1 MEIKAKEVVI
11 KSEKD
16 LPEAP
21 ISQGFSLVKKTGTWR
36 NVRPVMA
43 TRSAPCQNACPLR
56 VEIPAF
62 IDLLTKAQPEK
73 AAFEILK
80 QNPFPS
86 ITGRLCPA
94 KCEIGCNRN
103 KYDEKVSIKE
113 LERFLGDLVL
123 EKKELKVQKKQD
135 KKVAILGAST
145 AGMAAAY
152 RLLLDG
158 IDVTVFSQTGVS
170 FEDIKGKIESK
181 IVDTEEKLLKD
192 AGLKIVKDTNK
203 DIDTL
208 SKEFDGVFV
217 ATDIYPDLVKI
228 KDPKIGST
236 DYKNVFAGGDT
247 KDISKNIKTGLTG
260 ANSIISIL
268 KGEEPQPELRL
279 PRVVSYKEI
288 VVNYFNHIP
297 AIKEIRSVE
306 EAIKEG
312 DRCFSCGYC
321 NSCGN
326 CYIFCP
332 DAAINWVNDQP
343 EFIYDYCKGCGICVT
358 ECPRSALEMIPEK

>member
-21 ISQGFSLVKKTGTWR
+21 ISQSFSLVKKTGTWR

-43 TRSAPCQNACPLR
+43 TRSAPCQNACPLK
-56 VEIPAF
+56 VGIPAF
-62 IDLLTKAQPEK
+62 IDLLTKNQPEK
-73 AAFEILK
+73 AALEIQK
-80 QNPFPS
+80 HNPFPS

-103 KYDEKVSIKE
+103 KYDEGISIKE
-113 LERFLGDLVL
+113 LERFLGDLIL
-123 EKKELKVQKKQD
+123 EKKELKTEKNLG
-135 KKVAILGAST
+135 KKVAVLGAST

-152 RLLLDG
+152 RLLQEG
-158 IDVTVFSQTGVS
+158 IDVTVFSQSGAS
-170 FEDIKGKIESK
+170 FEDIRGKIDEK
-181 IVDTEEKLLKD
+181 IIDAEEATLKD
-192 AGLKIVKDTNK
+192 AGLKIEKGPDKNF
-203 DIDTL
+203 DTL

-217 ATDIYPDLVKI
+217 AADINPELVKI

-236 DYKNVFAGGDT
+236 EYENVFAGGDT
-247 KDISKNIKTGLTG
+247 KDISKNIKMGLIG

-268 KGEEPQPELRL
+268 KGEEPQPEARL

-288 VVNYFNHIP
+288 VVDYFDHIP
-297 AIKEIRSVE
+297 RVKEIKTLE
-306 EAIKEG
+306 EAVKEG
-312 DRCFSCGYC
+312 ERCFSCGYC

-358 ECPRSALEMIPEK
+358 ECPRSALEMIPER